1 MDLKFYLNK
10 FLKADGI
17 EGYTLSSLKA
27 LRECYENFLDTPEGT
42 DPDFPLL
49 NFGGKKGQRLKG
61 ISAAQRQAY
70 YESEAERKEM
80 MGEGG
85 IINVNLLDL

>member
-27 LRECYENFLDTPEGT
+27 LRECYENFLDTTEGT

-49 NFGGKKGQRLKG
+49 NFGGKKGRGLRVYQQHNVKPTMNLKL
-61 ISAAQRQAY
+61 R
-70 YESEAERKEM
+70 EKK
-80 MGEGG
+80 
-85 IINVNLLDL
+85 

>member
-10 FLKADGI
+10 FLKADGV
-17 EGYTLSSLKA
+17 ENYTLGTLKT
-27 LRECYENFLDTPEGT
+27 LRECYENFLDTTEGT

-61 ISAAQRQAY
+61 YLQLNVRHSMRKRQR
-70 YESEAERKEM
+70 ERK
-80 MGEGG
+80 
-85 IINVNLLDL
+85 

>member
-27 LRECYENFLDTPEGT
+27 LRECYKNFLDTTEGT

>member
-27 LRECYENFLDTPEGT
+27 LRECYENFLDTTEGT

-49 NFGGKKGQRLKG
+49 NFGG
-61 ISAAQRQAY
+61 
-70 YESEAERKEM
+70 
-80 MGEGG
+80 
-85 IINVNLLDL
+85 